1 MLCLVTL
8 QCLYA
13 VQHYQKLLYQ
23 LCLYTAM
30 CQYAVSRHY
39 SVYRHSVVCYQLVYI
54 SRTLLCHTLYMFRS
68 FKIYIDEV
76 FKHFI
81 APKDVLEL
89 LSLKVCFLGL
99 HYKAH
104 CRVMKEIIDL
114 LSAEKEEQ
122 TWQHMH
128 SGVLYQCTSPRSNL
142 YNSSRQEDRLDYCAE
157 S

>member
-1 MLCLVTL
+1 
-8 QCLYA
+8 
-13 VQHYQKLLYQ
+13 
-23 LCLYTAM
+23 
-30 CQYAVSRHY
+30 
-39 SVYRHSVVCYQLVYI
+39 
-54 SRTLLCHTLYMFRS
+54 MFRS

-128 SGVLYQCTSPRSNL
+128 SGVLYQCTGPTDTTQADRRTDWTIVQNL
-142 YNSSRQEDRLDYCAE
+142 NEEASVLFHSLKDCMKIKFTETPDSSETIAE
-157 S
+157 AGQASKHSSLTLWKSHHIREEHDGKIEIVYQS